1 MKRAHDIA
9 ELAYVAHQALAV
21 VAAKGLESSDVPRL
35 WLDATLRW
43 AEGTDPDHAIGPYT
57 AALHTLLLELADYPA
72 EDGKATIPP
81 HVTAMLYMANVCGEL
96 RLARRAWRAGRM
108 MKFDRLFF
116 FCALILTRFLGE
128 TEAAAKERVWRWYRE
143 AENGAT
149 VN

>member
-57 AALHTLLLELADYPA
+57 TALHTLILELADYPFG
-72 EDGKATIPP
+72 EEKATIPP
-81 HVTAMLYMANVCGEL
+81 HATAMLYMANVCGEL